1 MVSYLF
7 PGWVNAGENGG
18 SKLVKNPVVR
28 GSMLVIIYN
37 LGRRLPCR
45 AESTVQWN

>member
-18 SKLVKNPVVR
+18 SKLVKNPPFR
-28 GSMLVIIYN
+28 GSMLVVIYIST
-37 LGRRLPCR
+37 
-45 AESTVQWN
+45 AESPKHSSC